1 MTAAIFGHIGNFNEG
16 EEDFESYKS
25 RVDLYFVA
33 NDVDQTKQVPV
44 FLTLIG
50 AKMYTLTKNLL
61 SPKEPKSATYKEI
74 TDALLKHFKPK
85 RIVIYERYKFYSR
98 NQKSTESISEYVA
111 GIRALASTCAFKDNL
126 NDMLR
131 DRFVMGI
138 ANSQTQ
144 QYLLTES
151 ELTFDRAVEI
161 ATAREAALRDLQA
174 AHNLGFAQNANIN
187 KISNPNIKSKTGKSN
202 PSSNSNSSNVNRNAN
217 SNSNKPKN
225 PCSGCGGS
233 HWKRDCPY
241 KDAECFNCNNK
252 GHIKKVCR
260 IKNPK
265 SNSTNRIESDNES
278 NNASL
283 LSSYDY
289 VFSIDDTKVPP
300 IVLDMNIND
309 SRLKMEL
316 DTGAARSL
324 ISNDIYKSLWT
335 NIEDRPKLM
344 ESPTNLHAYGGVP
357 LKVLGEIEA
366 KVGIVGRKNAT
377 QCKLVVID
385 GSGPCLIGRDLISTL
400 NISKIECSQ
409 INRVSANKFANEF
422 PKLFSPGLGTYVG
435 RQFRIEVDPQVPPR
449 YFKARPVPFTMRA
462 KVDEELDR
470 LVSEGT
476 ITPITYSPW
485 AAPIVPVLKSDNSIR
500 ICGDYKLTANKAARL
515 DTYPIPRIEDLF
527 SSLAGGRLFSKLDM
541 SQAYA
546 QLCLDDESKPYTIIN
561 TQKGLFQYNR
571 LCFGIS
577 SAPGI
582 FQRAMEDL
590 LRDQEG
596 VSCYLDDIL
605 ISGSS
610 PEEHDRRLRNVLNCL
625 QSAGLRLKLDKCQF
639 GLKEVQYLGF
649 RIDGEGI
656 HPSESKV
663 EAIVKAPEPK
673 DVSQLRAYLG
683 LLNFYRKFIPKASTL
698 LEPLN
703 KLLRS
708 KVAWHWDSEQKDA
721 FEASKKVLLNSNLLV
736 HFDPTKPLVLVA
748 DSSSYGVGAVLC
760 HLIDGVERP
769 ICFASRTLTPT
780 ERNYSQLEKEALA
793 IIYALRQFHFYL
805 WGQNNFTLVTDHKP
819 LLGLFGQTKLISPMS
834 SGRIQRWSLML
845 QAYKFT
851 LVHRSGALLGTADA
865 LSRLPLKATTDATP
879 VPADW
884 TNLINFLDWAPVTG
898 LHISQHTNRDPVL
911 SKILKFCEN
920 GWPSSAM
927 GDPGLSPY
935 IRRKDELSIQNGCVL
950 WGSRVVIPPKLRAAL
965 LDELHSG
972 HVGSSRMK
980 ELARS
985 YLWWPQLDA
994 DLEGVT
1000 NSCSTCLE
1008 NRASPPK
1015 AMLHPWEWPD
1025 RPWHRL
1031 HIDHAGP
1038 VNGQTFLIIVDAHS
1052 KWVEIFPT
1060 KGTTS
1065 KESIGCLQH
1074 IFSTFGLPVS
1084 IVSDNGPG
1092 FVSAEFE
1099 DFMQKCGIRHIK
1111 TAVYKPSTNG
1121 LAERMVQ
1128 TFKRALKA
1136 SSEPL
1141 KLTIERFLFNYR
1153 MTPHATTGVSP
1164 AELMFGRKLRSRLD
1178 LLWPMEQVPSRVASK
1193 QESQKE
1199 LYTKKPRQTL
1209 FPSESSVMI
1218 RNYASGPKWIPGNI
1232 EEPTGPISYRCIS
1245 SDGTILKR
1253 HLDQLTP
1260 RASNVTPPRTS
1271 VGGAINPRSTAETLP
1286 TPPSMV
1292 ELPVE
1297 QPAEELVHVPE
1308 QVHSPALPI
1317 RRSSRIR
1324 KPVEKL
1330 NL

>member
-1 MTAAIFGHIGNFNEG
+1 M
-16 EEDFESYKS
+16 
-25 RVDLYFVA
+25 
-33 NDVDQTKQVPV
+33 
-44 FLTLIG
+44 
-50 AKMYTLTKNLL
+50 
-61 SPKEPKSATYKEI
+61 
-74 TDALLKHFKPK
+74 
-85 RIVIYERYKFYSR
+85 
-98 NQKSTESISEYVA
+98 SI
-111 GIRALASTCAFKDNL
+111 
-126 NDMLR
+126 
-131 DRFVMGI
+131 
-138 ANSQTQ
+138 
-144 QYLLTES
+144 
-151 ELTFDRAVEI
+151 
-161 ATAREAALRDLQA
+161 
-174 AHNLGFAQNANIN
+174 
-187 KISNPNIKSKTGKSN
+187 
-202 PSSNSNSSNVNRNAN
+202 NSSCLN
-217 SNSNKPKN
+217 
-225 PCSGCGGS
+225 
-233 HWKRDCPY
+233 
-241 KDAECFNCNNK
+241 
-252 GHIKKVCR
+252 
-260 IKNPK
+260 
-265 SNSTNRIESDNES
+265 
-278 NNASL
+278 
-283 LSSYDY
+283 
-289 VFSIDDTKVPP
+289 
-300 IVLDMNIND
+300 
-309 SRLKMEL
+309 MEL

-324 ISNDIYKSLWT
+324 ISNEVYKSLWPKT
-335 NIEDRPKLM
+335 QDRPKLL
-344 ESPTNLHAYGGVP
+344 ESPANLHAYGGVP

-366 KVGIVGRKNAT
+366 KVGVVGRGNAILSR
-377 QCKLVVID
+377 LVVLN
-385 GSGPCLIGRDLISTL
+385 GNGPCLIGRDLISSL
-400 NISKIECSQ
+400 NISNIECTK
-409 INRVSANKFANEF
+409 INKVSNNKFAEQF
-422 PKLFSPGLGTYVG
+422 PQLFSPGLGTYLG
-435 RQFRIEVDPQVPPR
+435 REFRIEVDPTVAPR
-449 YFKARPVPFTMRA
+449 YCKARPVPFTMRA
-462 KVDEELDR
+462 KVDKELDR

-527 SSLAGGRLFSKLDM
+527 SSLSGGKLFSKLDM

-546 QLCLDDESKPYTIIN
+546 QLRLDDESKPYTIIN

-590 LRDQEG
+590 LRDQDG

-610 PEEHDRRLRNVLNCL
+610 PEEHDRRLTNVLNCL
-625 QSAGLRLKLDKCQF
+625 QSAGLRLKWDKCQI

-673 DVSQLRAYLG
+673 DVSQLRAFLG

-703 KLLRS
+703 SLLRS
-708 KVAWHWDSEQKDA
+708 KVTWHWDSEQRNA
-721 FEASKKVLLNSNLLV
+721 FEASKKALLNSNLLV
-736 HFDPTKPLVLVA
+736 HFDPSKPLVLVA

-769 ICFASRTLTPT
+769 ICFASRTLTST

-793 IIYALRQFHFYL
+793 IVYALRQFHFYL
-805 WGQNNFTLVTDHKP
+805 WGQSNFTLITDHKP
-819 LLGLFGQTKLISPMS
+819 LLGLFGQDKPISPMS
-834 SGRIQRWSLML
+834 SGRIQRWSLIL

-851 LVHRSGALLGTADA
+851 LVHRSGAFLGTADA

-884 TNLINFLDWAPVTG
+884 TNLVNFLDWAPVTG
-898 LHISQHTNRDPVL
+898 SHISQHTSRDPVL
-911 SKILKFCEN
+911 SKILKFCQN
-920 GWPSSAM
+920 GWPSTAM

-935 IRRKDELSIQNGCVL
+935 IRRKEELSIQNGCVL
-950 WGSRVVIPPKLRAAL
+950 WGSRVVVPPMLRTAL

-994 DLEGVT
+994 DLEQVT
-1000 NSCSTCLE
+1000 NSCPTCLE

-1074 IFSTFGLPVS
+1074 LFSTFGLPVS

-1099 DFMQKCGIRHIK
+1099 DFIQKCGIRHIK
-1111 TAVYKPSTNG
+1111 TAIYKPSTNG

-1141 KLTIERFLFNYR
+1141 KLTIDRFLFNYR

-1178 LLWPMEQVPSRVASK
+1178 LLWPMDQVSSRVSSK
-1193 QESQKE
+1193 QESQKN
-1199 LYTKKPRQTL
+1199 LYSKKPRQTF
-1209 FPSESSVMI
+1209 FPSDSPVMM

-1232 EEPTGPISYRCIS
+1232 TEPTGPISYRCVTS
-1245 SDGTILKR
+1245 NGTISKR

-1260 RASNVTPPRTS
+1260 RAPSVTPPRPS
-1271 VGGAINPRSTAETLP
+1271 VGGAIEPQSPTGTLP
-1286 TPPSMV
+1286 SPSVV

-1297 QPAEELVHVPE
+1297 QPTEELVHPPDT
-1308 QVHSPALPI
+1308 VHSPVPPI
-1317 RRSSRIR
+1317 RKSSRVR
-1324 KPVEKL
+1324 KPVSRL